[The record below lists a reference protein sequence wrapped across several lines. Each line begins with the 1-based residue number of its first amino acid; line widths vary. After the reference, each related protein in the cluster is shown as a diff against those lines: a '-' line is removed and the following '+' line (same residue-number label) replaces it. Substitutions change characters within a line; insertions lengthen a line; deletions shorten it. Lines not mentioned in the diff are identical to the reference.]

1 MKFIWSEE
9 NDERTMLHFK
19 IIFTHASGTTY
30 EYPLHPF
37 IRIFRLSTRE
47 SFFSKSFSRSP
58 WARRISRVRSCREDF
73 PSIAMFR
80 FPSELS
86 TSARRHFTAPWI
98 IDSEPFSRDCENK
111 KKRGDEEIRLGW
123 CLRSSS
129 REISLNFCK
138 CVSLFPFFSSSHGFP
153 VLARETRNST
163 RDTRVVCEKKRK
175 KRKRRRKREGNKRRK
190 NAGKVIREEG

>member
-138 CVSLFPFFSSSHGFP
+138 CVSLFPFFSSSHGVSP
-153 VLARETRNST
+153 CSPERHAIRLATRESFA
-163 RDTRVVCEKKRK
+163 
-175 KRKRRRKREGNKRRK
+175 RRKERKEKGEGKEKEIKEERMR
-190 NAGKVIREEG
+190 GK